1 MKLGFTMIPNE
12 LFETDTW
19 DQVNKSVLWCLIDL
33 YRMKRNKSGGGFM
46 CEATGNWIEVKKNEC
61 FGSLDYFASRWSC
74 NRNTA
79 NKYLKT
85 MQKAGFIKLKQNR
98 SGTRVKFN
106 FFDDNGLKIETN
118 STPNLKT
125 NSRQSVGLY
134 NKNNNYNN
142 NNNTPQVKKTK
153 TGLLMGFCSACGK
166 QEFPIDD
173 WQVKSGSTCCRVKY
187 VAERDEALTNKYK
200 L

>member
-33 YRMKRNKSGGGFM
+33 YRLKRNRNGGGFM
-46 CEATGNWIEVKKNEC
+46 CEKTGNWIDVEKNEC
-61 FGSLDYFASRWSC
+61 FGSLDFFANRWSC

-85 MQKAGFIKLKQNR
+85 MQSAGFIKLTQNR

-118 STPNLKT
+118 VTPNLKT
-125 NSRQSVGLY
+125 NSTQSVGLY
-134 NKNNNYNN
+134 KKKNNNYKNN
-142 NNNTPQVKKTK
+142 NASQVKKTK
-153 TGLLMGFCSACGK
+153 SGLWMGYCSSCGK
-166 QEFPIDD
+166 QEFPNDEWAIR
-173 WQVKSGSTCCRVKY
+173 SGSTCCRQNY
-187 VAERDEALTNKYK
+187 VPERDATLTNEI
-200 L
+200 